1 MEALLCYASLWLCNQ
16 KKLPFQFQS
25 SLLKADSSTSDIY
38 SVIALKMVASMLLLY
53 LATTAWALV
62 SSEGIIADKGGEV
75 YNNTCD
81 LGPIPK
87 EIPNTNAVKFSND
100 TCELDAYLQS
110 VDRTCQNVTIRLKNR
125 WTYYLSNAFNFTNHQ
140 YFELTGCDGEECV
153 PGASIKCTG
162 QEGGLFFEDTHGA
175 VKMKGVHFVDCQF
188 SVGNFSSIAGDQA
201 AVYVQHSCAVTLDDV
216 TINNTTGIG
225 LMLNFVN
232 TAQITNSN
240 FTGNRVRSSGGVTTG
255 GGVYV
260 YAPHNMSSNCKPGN
274 ATYHPTDV
282 PLYNFTQ
289 CQFINNSAINFTAP
303 VTPSGRSEDS
313 FEVGRGGGLS
323 FYLTDYTQYA
333 TIEVSNCTFQ
343 YNKAL
348 FGAGLSIYLQGA
360 ASHNTISVTDCNFFK
375 NSGFHYIENNG
386 FESGGGGAQV
396 MLAAFPYDQP
406 QHMSRNR
413 ITFQHCTFTNNTAYW
428 GGGLSIVSA
437 HEDGRSGDNATNHF
451 LLDNCTWRFNRARL
465 GAAVDCITWNN
476 HGSGALP
483 AVTLRDNSFTKNI
496 VWYDRSVVASIGGS
510 GAVYTDSLPVQ
521 LEGTNNFTKNIGN
534 AIATV
539 DAVVNFKRNSTTYF
553 SKNHG
558 IKGGGLSIYGKG
570 RMVLGSGSYISFDHN
585 HAFLLGGA
593 IYYCI
598 GGPRNLMTSQG
609 CFIQYEDVTTNP
621 KEWDTQLF
629 FTCNSANMEGM
640 TIYAS
645 SLLPCVWTGAP
656 YGHSFM
662 VNKTQAIQQVFHWN
676 DNVFVFEN
684 CTNDSY
690 VEQYN
695 RDRRVKKITTD
706 ALLAKD
712 SALQRISASPGLSQN
727 LSGNTMDELG
737 QNTYSVFRG
746 DSDNPKSGRLMS
758 GGRYVTGLKM
768 TFEGEPRKSFGLKLS
783 SPWTLSYI
791 INTKVCLL
799 PCPPGLLYSNESR
812 KCHCSVGKA
821 SFTGILSCEDDHAK
835 LQNQYWAGY
844 IKNVKDSS
852 WELCNNA
859 EIIHSTDCILVTGRC
874 PSHTCTGPRTKSLG
888 STVSLPK
895 SASNDEIMIQICNG
909 QNRHGILCG
918 ECKEGYG
925 YDIASGTLTC
935 VSCNNTSVL
944 DYIHAWSA
952 LLSAMLIPLTL
963 MVAVFLLFDIDILSG
978 SMQSFIFYSQM
989 LSYLSPL
996 LGKDIIALPSPVKNM
1011 LEVSLMFYDI
1021 WKLKFG
1027 AYLLEITRLGAPP
1040 VCSEW
1045 RALSLKS
1052 LEYIT
1057 ATYPF
1062 ILIYTIW
1069 FLKALQDRGCCCG
1082 PCMRLLRKARVAIH
1096 RLRRKW
1102 SPNSTIIHGLSA
1114 FIVFSYTSFLITSVY
1129 LVAPNRLI
1137 REGGNIV
1144 TARVYYDGSIAFAG
1158 HKHLPYMICALLVLL
1173 TFVAIPPLILILV
1186 PLVPR
1191 AAVHLQ
1197 PERSN
1202 RVIWLCD
1209 KMFSGPKWQFFLDA
1223 FQGGFKPRYSF
1234 FAGLFFLYRIAIT
1247 VAYSFAFALEW
1258 QYLAQTVEVVLFLVI
1273 HSICQPYKKKIYN
1286 IIDTLI
1292 YCNML
1297 VVLLSGSFIWYQS
1310 SHDKSINKSIL
1321 WFTIIMMNIPQIS
1334 FFVYLIYKTVK
1345 GIRKGVVVWRLRRR
1359 ANGAL
1364 LGETSSEERDREL
1377 LTDSF
1382 HYRIDYTALDEEFA
1396 SEMGIMD

>member
-1 MEALLCYASLWLCNQ
+1 MFTDAVT
-16 KKLPFQFQS
+16 KM
-25 SLLKADSSTSDIY
+25 KAVLV
-38 SVIALKMVASMLLLY
+38 SVVLLLY
-53 LATTAWALV
+53 CLTAGASGSELENNCSETRVCATP
-62 SSEGIIADKGGEV
+62 EV
-75 YNNTCD
+75 CFMVKNDSCSIYEANKTCD
-81 LGPIPK
+81 L
-87 EIPNTNAVKFSND
+87 
-100 TCELDAYLQS
+100 DAYFLRVNS
-110 VDRTCQNVTIRLKNR
+110 TCQNVTIRLRNG
-125 WTYYLSNAFNFTNHQ
+125 WTYNLSNAFNFTNHQ

-162 QEGGLFFEDTHGA
+162 QEGGLFFEGIHGA

-240 FTGNRVRSSGGVTTG
+240 FTGNRVRSSGRVTTG

-260 YAPHNMSSNCKPGN
+260 HAPHNMSSNCKPGN

-323 FYLTDYTQYA
+323 FCLTDYTKYA

-348 FGAGLSIYLQGA
+348 FGAGLSIYLQGS
-360 ASHNTISVTDCNFFK
+360 ASHNTISVMDCNFCK
-375 NSGFHYIENNG
+375 NSGFRYKQAVG
-386 FESGGGGAQV
+386 LESGGGGAQV

-406 QHMSRNR
+406 QYMSHNR
-413 ITFQHCTFTNNTAYW
+413 ITFQHCNFTSNNAYW

-437 HEDGRSGDNATNHF
+437 HKDGRSGDGATNHF

-465 GAAVDCITWNN
+465 GAAVDCITWNE
-476 HGSGALP
+476 HRSSALP

-521 LEGTNNFTKNIGN
+521 LEGTNNFTENIGN
-534 AIATV
+534 AITTV
-539 DAVVNFKRNSTTYF
+539 DAVVNFTRNSNTYF
-553 SKNHG
+553 SGNHG

-570 RMVLGSGSYISFDHN
+570 RIVLGSGSYAAFDYN
-585 HAFLLGGA
+585 RAFLLGGA
-593 IYYCI
+593 IYYSI
-598 GGPRNLMTSQG
+598 GGPRNLMTSQS
-609 CFIQYEDVTTNP
+609 CFIQYEDMTTDP
-621 KEWDTQLF
+621 KEWDTKLL
-629 FTCNSANMEGM
+629 FTCNSANMAGM

-656 YGHSFM
+656 YGHGFV

-676 DNVFVFEN
+676 NTVFDFHN
-684 CTNDSY
+684 CSH
-690 VEQYN
+690 VKQYN
-695 RDRRVKKITTD
+695 RNPRVKQIATD
-706 ALLAKD
+706 TLLLANP
-712 SALQRISASPGLSQN
+712 SALKRICASPGLSVK
-727 LSGNTMDELG
+727 LPSKTKDELG

-746 DSDNPKSGRLMS
+746 DSNDLKAGSLVS
-758 GGRYVTGLKM
+758 GGRYVAGLK
-768 TFEGEPRKSFGLKLS
+768 TAFVGEPGRKFGLKLS
-783 SPWTLSYI
+783 SPWTLNYI

-799 PCPPGLLYSNESR
+799 PCPPGLLYGNKSR
-812 KCHCSVGKA
+812 KCHCSVGTA
-821 SFTGILSCEDDHAK
+821 SFTGILSCEGDHAN

-844 IKNVKDSS
+844 IKKVRDNS
-852 WELCNNA
+852 WELCNDT
-859 EIIHSTDCILVTGRC
+859 EIENVDCTLVTGRC
-874 PSHTCTGPRTKSLG
+874 PSRICTGPHTKSLG
-888 STVSLPK
+888 CTVPLPK
-895 SASNDEIMIQICNG
+895 RASNSKLTRLICNG

-996 LGKDIIALPSPVKNM
+996 LGKDIALPSPFKAM
-1011 LEVSLMFYDI
+1011 LELSLMFYDV
-1021 WKLKFG
+1021 WKLKYG

-1040 VCSEW
+1040 VCTEW
-1045 RALSLKS
+1045 SPLSLKS
-1052 LEYIT
+1052 LGYVT

-1082 PCMRLLRKARVAIH
+1082 PCMSLLRKSRVAIH

-1129 LVAPNRLI
+1129 LVTPNKLTQ
-1137 REGGNIV
+1137 EGGNRV
-1144 TARVYYDGSIAFAG
+1144 TTQVYYDGSITFAG

-1191 AAVHLQ
+1191 AAVHFQ

-1234 FAGLFFLYRIAIT
+1234 FAGLFFFYRIAIT
-1247 VAYSFAFALEW
+1247 VAYSFSFALEW

-1273 HSICQPYKKKIYN
+1273 HSICQPYIKKIYN

-1297 VVLLSGSFIWYQS
+1297 VVLLSGSFMWYQS
-1310 SHDKSINKSIL
+1310 SHNKSINKSIL

-1359 ANGAL
+1359 ANGAP

-1382 HYRIDYTALDEEFA
+1382 HYRVDYADIDQEFA

>member
-1 MEALLCYASLWLCNQ
+1 M
-16 KKLPFQFQS
+16 
-25 SLLKADSSTSDIY
+25 KAVH
-38 SVIALKMVASMLLLY
+38 VIAVLLLY
-53 LATTAWALV
+53 CLTAGVSGSEPEDNCSETRVCTTSDVCFMVKNDSCSIYEAN
-62 SSEGIIADKGGEV
+62 K
-75 YNNTCD
+75 TCD
-81 LGPIPK
+81 L
-87 EIPNTNAVKFSND
+87 
-100 TCELDAYLQS
+100 DAYFRR
-110 VDRTCQNVTIRLKNR
+110 VDRTCQNVTIKLRNG
-125 WTYYLSNAFNFTNHQ
+125 WTYNLSNAFNFTNHQ

-162 QEGGLFFEDTHGA
+162 QEGGLFFEDIHGA
-175 VKMKGVHFVDCQF
+175 VKMKGVHFVACQF

-240 FTGNRVRSSGGVTTG
+240 FTGNTVPSSGRVTTG

-260 YAPHNMSSNCKPGN
+260 HAPRNVSSNCKPGN
-274 ATYHPTDV
+274 ATCHPTGV

-303 VTPSGRSEDS
+303 VTQSGRSEDS

-333 TIEVSNCTFQ
+333 TIEVSNCMFQ

-348 FGAGLSIYLQGA
+348 FGAGLSVYLQG
-360 ASHNTISVTDCNFFK
+360 ASHNTISVTDCIFSN
-375 NSGFHYIENNG
+375 NSGFPYKEAVG
-386 FESGGGGAQV
+386 LESGGGGAQV
-396 MLAAFPYDQP
+396 MLAAFPYNEP
-406 QHMSRNR
+406 QCISHNR
-413 ITFQHCTFTNNTAYW
+413 ITFQHCTFTSNDAYW

-437 HEDGRSGDNATNHF
+437 HEDGRSGDEGTNHF
-451 LLDNCTWRFNRARL
+451 LLDNCTWSFNQARL
-465 GAAVDCITWNN
+465 GAAVDCITWNE
-476 HGSGALP
+476 HKSSALQ

-496 VWYDRSVVASIGGS
+496 VWYNKSVVASIGGS
-510 GAVYTDSLPVQ
+510 GTVYTDSLPVQ
-521 LEGTNNFTKNIGN
+521 LEGTNDFTENIGN
-534 AIATV
+534 AITTV
-539 DAVVNFKRNSTTYF
+539 DAAVNFTRNSNTYF
-553 SKNHG
+553 SGNHG

-570 RMVLGSGSYISFDHN
+570 RMVLGSGSYISFDWN

-593 IYYCI
+593 IYYHI
-598 GGPRNLMTSQG
+598 GGPRNLMTSQS
-609 CFIQYEDVTTNP
+609 CFIQYEDVTTDP
-621 KEWDTQLF
+621 KEWDTQLL

-656 YGHSFM
+656 YGHGFV
-662 VNKTQAIQQVFHWN
+662 VNKTQAIRQVFHWN
-676 DNVFVFEN
+676 DTVFVFEN

-695 RDRRVKKITTD
+695 RNPKVKEISTD
-706 ALLAKD
+706 ALLLANS
-712 SALQRISASPGLSQN
+712 SALQRIYASPGLSVKVP
-727 LSGNTMDELG
+727 SKTMDELG
-737 QNTYSVFRG
+737 QNSYSVFRG
-746 DSDNPKSGRLMS
+746 DSNVPKNGRVVS
-758 GGRYVTGLKM
+758 GGLHVKGLGM
-768 TFEGEPRKSFGLKLS
+768 TLQGEPRKSFDLMLS

-791 INTKVCLL
+791 IYAKVCLL
-799 PCPPGLLYSNESR
+799 PCPPGLLYCNHSR
-812 KCHCSVGKA
+812 TCVCSVGKA
-821 SFTGILSCEDDHAK
+821 SFTGIPSCEDDHAN
-835 LQNQYWAGY
+835 LQEQYWAGY
-844 IKNVKDSS
+844 IKNVADNS
-852 WELCNNA
+852 WELCSDT
-859 EIIHSTDCILVTGRC
+859 EIIESVDCTLVTGRC

-895 SASNDEIMIQICNG
+895 IASNDKITKQICND

-925 YDIASGTLTC
+925 YDIASDTLTC

-952 LLSAMLIPLTL
+952 VLSARLIPLTF
-963 MVAVFLLFDIDILSG
+963 MVAVFLLFDIDILLG

-989 LSYLSPL
+989 LTYLSPVL
-996 LGKDIIALPSPVKNM
+996 RKDIGLPYELKTI
-1011 LEVSLMFYDI
+1011 LELSLMFYDI

-1027 AYLLEITRLGAPP
+1027 DYLLEITRLGAPP
-1040 VCSEW
+1040 VCTEW

-1062 ILIYTIW
+1062 ILIYIIW
-1069 FLKALQDRGCCCG
+1069 FLSALQDRGCCCG

-1102 SPNSTIIHGLSA
+1102 SPNSTIVHGLSA

-1129 LVAPNRLI
+1129 IMTPNKLTQ
-1137 REGGNIV
+1137 EGGYRV
-1144 TARVYYDGSIAFAG
+1144 TTRLHYDGSITFAG
-1158 HKHLPYMICALLVLL
+1158 RKHLPYMICALLVLL
-1173 TFVAIPPLILILV
+1173 TVVAIPPLILILV

-1247 VAYSFAFALEW
+1247 VAYSTFALEW

-1273 HSICQPYKKKIYN
+1273 HLICQPYKKRIYN

-1297 VVLLSGSFIWYQS
+1297 VVLLSGSFIYS
-1310 SHDKSINKSIL
+1310 RISKGVL
-1321 WFTIIMMNIPQIS
+1321 WFTIIMMNVPQIS
-1334 FFVYLIYKTVK
+1334 FFVYLIHKTVK

-1359 ANGAL
+1359 ANGAS
-1364 LGETSSEERDREL
+1364 LGETSSEGRDREL

-1382 HYRIDYTALDEEFA
+1382 HYRIDYADNDQELA
-1396 SEMGIMD
+1396 SEMGIRVD